1 MRGAF
6 AMDNGAIPTVSF
18 VPLARIPRNLR
29 AVRNGIPP
37 GELGYSSPL
46 LIPRARAALGDVPE
60 RKIPGR
66 KARRKE
72 PGCSRAQSHEER
84 ARAWRNTPFGWA
96 VHAASTGNSGTGRF
110 GYRCSQ
116 REGHEVLYELY
127 NLS

>member
-18 VPLARIPRNLR
+18 VPLARIPRN
-29 AVRNGIPP
+29 
-37 GELGYSSPL
+37 SSPL